1 MSDVS
6 SKLFSATEL
15 EAIARALGHTGDGL
29 TGSEIAT
36 VLMQCRIDDLA
47 AAETKWRRV
56 YCALAER
63 QNRDQKRNA
72 TLAFIR
78 VAMKPARHLH
88 NQERYEAL
96 RTHLNRALAFSGLAV
111 QEDGELVSAAQ
122 ARTLP
127 EAERRAQDLRSSL
140 EARGVHPDVLQ
151 FCRAELL
158 ADNYFHT
165 VLEATKSV
173 AEKLRSKTGLKD
185 DGGALIDRALA
196 GDLPM
201 IAINSL
207 SSESERSEQKGFANL
222 VKGTFGMFRNTTA
235 HAPRISWQMSRT
247 DAADLLSIVSLIHRR
262 IDASHMPPR
271 A

>member
-1 MSDVS
+1 MDHASP
-6 SKLFSATEL
+6 KLFSATEL
-15 EAIARALGHTGDGL
+15 ETIARALGHTDDGL
-29 TGSEIAT
+29 TGSEIGT

-47 AAETKWRRV
+47 SGETKWRRV
-56 YCALAER
+56 YCALADR
-63 QNRDQKRNA
+63 QNRDQRRNA

-88 NQERYEAL
+88 RQERYEAL
-96 RTHLNRALAFSGLAV
+96 RAHLNRALAFSGLAV
-111 QEDGELVSAAQ
+111 REDGELISSAQ
-122 ARTLP
+122 ARTLS

-140 EARGVHPDVLQ
+140 EARGVHPDVLE

-158 ADNYFHT
+158 AENYFHA

-173 AEKLRSKTGLKD
+173 AEKLRCRTGLID
-185 DGGALIDRALA
+185 EGGALVDRALA

-235 HAPRISWQMSRT
+235 HAPRISWQMSRA
-247 DAADLLSIVSLIHRR
+247 DAADLLSLVSLIHRR
-262 IDASHMPPR
+262 IDASGMPRR